1 MTITPFCVCVPARDE
16 ADRLPRLLDALAR
29 QTGVGRVRVALC
41 INNTTDGTRVH
52 AEAVAAAHDATL
64 SLSVVEHTFAPEHAH
79 AGSARAAAMDL
90 GLDILDGE
98 GVLLSTDADAR
109 PPAGWVSVNLAA
121 VSAGADLVGGALT
134 LDEDEPESQ
143 ALQSGWA
150 VWQDYWRQVRAIED
164 ALDPVPWDPAPRHG
178 DHTGA
183 SLAITAAAY
192 RAAGGTPRLP
202 TDEDRALVLAAQRAG
217 ARLVHPLS
225 VWTRVSARA
234 HGRAQD
240 GMAQAMTRL
249 ARQTAGHEPMM
260 APAFSHWRARAL
272 WRRDLRR
279 LPDGAQRIAEAE
291 PHLPPMPLDYALD
304 LNARPQPDGVAP

>member
-1 MTITPFCVCVPARDE
+1 MSVAPFCVCVPARDE
-16 ADRLPRLLDALAR
+16 ADRLPRLLDALAH

-41 INNTTDGTRVH
+41 INNTTDGTRRQ
-52 AEAVAAAHDATL
+52 AEAVAAAHEATL
-64 SLSVVEHTFAPEHAH
+64 TLSIVEHTFAPEHAH
-79 AGSARAAAMDL
+79 AGSARAAALDL
-90 GLDILDGE
+90 GLDLLDGK

-109 PPAGWVSVNLAA
+109 PPSDWVSANLDA

-143 ALQSGWA
+143 ALQTGWA
-150 VWQDYWRQVRAIED
+150 VWRDYWRQVRAIED

-183 SLAITAAAY
+183 SLAITTSAY

-202 TDEDRALVLAAQRAG
+202 TGEDRALVLAAQRAG

-240 GMAQAMTRL
+240 GMAQAMALL
-249 ARQTAGHEPMM
+249 ARQTAGQELLR

-279 LPDGAQRIAEAE
+279 LPDGAQRIADAE

-304 LNARPQPDGVAP
+304 LKPRRQPAGVAP